1 MKGREAYTR
10 DIKYRGDSMIK
21 MLVTKKEVRADYS
34 RVISIRYCG
43 AQGLLS
49 YYNPFAYSAGVYGW
63 ACDYYE
69 INGVVISTGYQ
80 PIGEEVDYKKIER
93 AEKHLSEI
101 LDYNKRKIYA
111 RKFWRNYLAK

>member
-21 MLVTKKEVRADYS
+21 MLATKKEIRADYS
-34 RVISIRYCG
+34 RVISISYCG
-43 AQGLLS
+43 AQGLLNFYS
-49 YYNPFAYSAGVYGW
+49 PFAYSAGVYGW

-80 PIGEEVDYKKIER
+80 PIGEQADYKKIER

-101 LDYNKRKIYA
+101 TDYKKRKAYA
-111 RKFWRNYLAK
+111 KRFWKNFLN